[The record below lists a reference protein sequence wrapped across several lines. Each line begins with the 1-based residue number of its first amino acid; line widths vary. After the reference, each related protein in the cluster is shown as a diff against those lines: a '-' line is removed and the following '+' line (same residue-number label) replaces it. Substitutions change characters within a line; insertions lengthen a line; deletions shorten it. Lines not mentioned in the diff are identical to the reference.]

1 MVPPSQQVPFDL
13 TSALSDVWAITH
25 AVVANRSST
34 SAWSGPQPLV
44 QDGSAADPAS
54 LGVAVLLAN
63 WTGQG
68 SLDGLDYARAA
79 LDQLEFLLLK
89 VPRTHDGAISHRV
102 DQVQLW

>member
-1 MVPPSQQVPFDL
+1 MPPPKQVPSDL
-13 TSALSDVWAITH
+13 TSALNDVWAITH
-25 AVVANRSST
+25 AVVTNRSST
-34 SAWSGPQPLV
+34 GAGSGPQPLV

-68 SLDGLDYARAA
+68 ISDGLDYAGAA